1 MYKRIMVAT
10 DGSHL
15 SQKAV
20 DSAIELA
27 VLSKAELLAVNV
39 IPHYIQTY
47 FEGSFA
53 VSDVDS
59 QKIEKDWA
67 QTAQKVLDK
76 VEAQAKA
83 KGVVTGTKV
92 VKSDDI
98 AHGLMD
104 QANHYKADL
113 IVMASHGRKGIK
125 RLLLG
130 SETLAVLTHAKT
142 PVLVLR

>member
-1 MYKRIMVAT
+1 MFKHILLAT

-20 DSAIELA
+20 DSAIEVALTFNASLIA
-27 VLSKAELLAVNV
+27 VKV
-39 IPHYIQTY
+39 IPHYIPTY

-53 VSDVDS
+53 LSEVDVSS
-59 QKIEKDWA
+59 IEKEWEA
-67 QTAQKVLDK
+67 SAEKVLEQA
-76 VEAQAKA
+76 VAQAKS
-83 KGVVTGTKV
+83 KGLSIASQV

-98 AHGLMD
+98 AQGLLD
-104 QANHYKADL
+104 TAEKRSCDL

-130 SETLAVLTHAKT
+130 SETISVLTHAKV

>member
-20 DSAIELA
+20 DAAIELA
-27 VLSKAELLAVNV
+27 LLSKAELLAVNV

-59 QKIEKDWA
+59 QKIEKQWA
-67 QTAQKVLDK
+67 ETAQKELDK
-76 VEAQAKA
+76 VEIN
-83 KGVVTGTKV
+83 VV
-92 VKSDDI
+92 
-98 AHGLMD
+98 
-104 QANHYKADL
+104 
-113 IVMASHGRKGIK
+113 R
-125 RLLLG
+125 
-130 SETLAVLTHAKT
+130 
-142 PVLVLR
+142 

>member
-59 QKIEKDWA
+59 QKIEKQWA
-67 QTAQKVLDK
+67 ETAQQVLDK
-76 VEAQAKA
+76 VEVQAKA
-83 KGVVTGTKV
+83 KGVVTGTNV

-104 QANHYKADL
+104 QASHYKADL

-130 SETLAVLTHAKT
+130 SETLAVLTHVKI

>member
-59 QKIEKDWA
+59 QKIEKQWA
-67 QTAQKVLDK
+67 ETAQQVLDK
-76 VEAQAKA
+76 VEVQSKA

-104 QANHYKADL
+104 QASHYKADL

>member
-20 DSAIELA
+20 DAAIELA
-27 VLSKAELLAVNV
+27 LLSKAELLAVNV

-59 QKIEKDWA
+59 QKIEKQWA
-67 QTAQKVLDK
+67 ETAQKVLDK
-76 VEAQAKA
+76 VETQAKA

-98 AHGLMD
+98 AHGLTD